1 MTGLE
6 PRADRAVRDAVDAF
20 LEGRLRPEYAGE
32 TVFETKNS
40 RYRVLD
46 GILFSAPDATL
57 VGAELVGWLIES
69 AKRSTVESAW
79 QSTSRAVLVD
89 RKRGRHIIVTSSTSM
104 LHLEEESPFA
114 GSSRDQDGSS
124 VHPPIWEESAAAAK
138 PSLPPP
144 SPSLPP
150 ARQSRFPAASPSPAR
165 SAPPLPSSRPLPTLM
180 PSPLPRVHAPPRP
193 MHPRIPQAT
202 APAPIARPLPYP
214 SAPPRRVSPAPLPT
228 PAAAQMRPLP
238 PPGRLP
244 LPRPLPPP
252 HRHAEVIHQAE
263 ALSEE
268 VEPIDFDDETTT
280 SDAPPFLLAR
290 LAVTPGSIPPPSSHR
305 PFPLARVT
313 PRGAPLR

>member
-20 LEGRLRPEYAGE
+20 IEGRLRPEYAGE

-57 VGAELVGWLIES
+57 VGAELVGWLIDS
-69 AKRSTVESAW
+69 ARRSTVESAW
-79 QSTSRAVLVD
+79 QATSRAVLVD

-114 GSSRDQDGSS
+114 GSSKDQDGSS
-124 VHPPIWEESAAAAK
+124 VHPPAREA
-138 PSLPPP
+138 
-144 SPSLPP
+144 SPAP
-150 ARQSRFPAASPSPAR
+150 ARPERRPA
-165 SAPPLPSSRPLPTLM
+165 
-180 PSPLPRVHAPPRP
+180 SPLPRVHAPPRP

-202 APAPIARPLPYP
+202 APTPIARPLPYP

-228 PAAAQMRPLP
+228 PASAQMGPLP

-244 LPRPLPPP
+244 FPRPLPPP
-252 HRHAEVIHQAE
+252 HPQAEVLHEAE
-263 ALSEE
+263 LLADE
-268 VEPIDFDDETTT
+268 VEEIDFDDETTT
-280 SDAPPFLLAR
+280 SEAPPFLLAR
-290 LAVTPGSIPPPSSHR
+290 LAVTPGSIPPPSSQQ
-305 PFPLARVT
+305 PFPLARVMT
-313 PRGAPLR
+313 RGAPLR